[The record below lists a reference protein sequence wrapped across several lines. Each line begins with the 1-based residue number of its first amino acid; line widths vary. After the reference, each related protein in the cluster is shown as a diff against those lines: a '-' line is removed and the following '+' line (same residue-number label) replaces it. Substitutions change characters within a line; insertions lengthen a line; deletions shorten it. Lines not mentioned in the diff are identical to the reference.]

1 MRRFTKI
8 ITIIVA
14 LTAMVS
20 CFQEEKQGTNMR
32 IALHSQNVTTDP
44 IQKTQ
49 HDIEAYAFYVD
60 KGTEWEVLTWEDAL
74 NHVATN
80 KKDANKVLT
89 QTDVIGS
96 YDPNAEYQLSL
107 GLWSQYT
114 FIVVVDK
121 TTKIYASRFYETPV
135 NIPEVLVQ
143 LHLYAHKKSGSA
155 NGWNMVNPF
164 PDETREPLVPVEE
177 EEDIVDDNDNTD
189 DNTGDNEPEE
199 TPEET
204 PEDDNVE
211 DETEDEPNNEPEDG
225 NVEEDNVEEESGNEL
240 TE

>member
-89 QTDVIGS
+89 QTNVIGS

-177 EEDIVDDNDNTD
+177 EEDIVDDNDNTGDNTD

-225 NVEEDNVEEESGNEL
+225 NVEEDNVEE
-240 TE
+240 

>member
-1 MRRFTKI
+1 MRRLTKI

-14 LTAMVS
+14 LAALVS

-32 IALHSQNVTTDP
+32 IALYSQNVTTDP

-80 KKDANKVLT
+80 KKDASKVLT

-135 NIPEVLVQ
+135 NIPEVLAQ

-177 EEDIVDDNDNTD
+177 EEDIVDDNDNTGD
-189 DNTGDNEPEE
+189 DSGNNE
-199 TPEET
+199 PEET
-204 PEDDNVE
+204 PEDDNVA
-211 DETEDEPNNEPEDG
+211 D
-225 NVEEDNVEEESGNEL
+225 DNVEEESGDEL